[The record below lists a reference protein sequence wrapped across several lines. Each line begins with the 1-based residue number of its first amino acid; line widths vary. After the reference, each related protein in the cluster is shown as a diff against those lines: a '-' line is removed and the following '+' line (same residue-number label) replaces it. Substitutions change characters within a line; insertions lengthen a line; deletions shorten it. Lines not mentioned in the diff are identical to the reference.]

1 MVAEGPRVSR
11 FKGLDKDDAV
21 CMYCEKCIGHID
33 FPGAWNRS
41 SSSQRPQVCVLT
53 SGGMSLVG
61 LENENL
67 RMKGQKKIESGF
79 VLSFF
84 LWDFSNKKAKGKK
97 KSFLK

>member
-1 MVAEGPRVSR
+1 
-11 FKGLDKDDAV
+11 
-21 CMYCEKCIGHID
+21 
-33 FPGAWNRS
+33 
-41 SSSQRPQVCVLT
+41 
-53 SGGMSLVG
+53 MSLVG

-84 LWDFSNKKAKGKK
+84 LWDFFKQESKGRKK

>member
-1 MVAEGPRVSR
+1 MVADVPRVSR

-21 CMYCEKCIGHID
+21 CMYCERCIGHID
-33 FPGAWNRS
+33 FLGAWNRS
-41 SSSQRPQVCVLT
+41 SSSQRPQVCVLK

-61 LENENL
+61 LGNENL

-84 LWDFSNKKAKGKK
+84 LWDFSKKARKK